1 MVLAS
6 FILVVSTA
14 LSLFYLLVTVQR
26 ILRHAFHRK

>member
-14 LSLFYLLVTVQR
+14 LFVFYLLVTAQK
-26 ILRHAFHRK
+26 ILRRALPRK